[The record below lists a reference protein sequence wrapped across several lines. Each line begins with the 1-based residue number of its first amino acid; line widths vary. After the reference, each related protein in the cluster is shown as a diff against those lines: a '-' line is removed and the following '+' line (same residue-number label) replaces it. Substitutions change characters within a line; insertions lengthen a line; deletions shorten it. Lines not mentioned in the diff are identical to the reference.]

1 MRTFKI
7 NTSFSTSEY
16 KLGSDNVLRNSIG
29 RAAMD
34 DVIRDLRKGGHDIS
48 DAVVEATMEARDQE
62 LRDFMGVAK
71 DGDLGAAVR
80 KHLKKQIRAQ
90 Y

>member
-1 MRTFKI
+1 MRTFTI
-7 NTSFSTSEY
+7 NTSFSSSEY

-34 DVIRDLRKGGHDIS
+34 DVIRDLRKAGHDIS
-48 DAVVEATMEARDQE
+48 DEVVEATMEARDQD
-62 LRDFMGVAK
+62 LRAFMGITK
-71 DGDLGAAVR
+71 GQDLGASIR